1 MKKSFI
7 FASLLYFVSVGIL
20 FSAVYHFLQWRH
32 LSDLGFFVA
41 GFLVLLVALG
51 WWYVIA
57 SLIMHP
63 QKRMEA
69 ELERLIDDIIHE
81 LNIPLST
88 IRANSELLKKK
99 LDEDPRSLRRIERIE
114 DASTRLERLYK
125 ELSYQIRKETKEIE
139 KERFLLS
146 DLIYERVGYFEAQGR
161 NPLHVEIGE
170 DMEITADRIGFEQM
184 FDNLISNAM
193 KYSPREKP
201 VTITLIS
208 GKITIQDHGIGMDAT
223 ELIRVMERYYQA
235 DQAKEGRGI
244 GLALVKAYCDSEGID
259 IRIHSQKG
267 KGTEVILDL
276 GRLIAAPLT
285 SA

>member
-1 MKKSFI
+1 VKKTFL

-32 LSDLGFFVA
+32 LSDLSFFVA

-57 SLIMHP
+57 SLIMQP
-63 QKRMEA
+63 QKRIKV
-69 ELERLIDDIIHE
+69 ELEHLIDDIIHE

-99 LDEDPRSLRRIERIE
+99 LSEDPRSLRRIERIK

-125 ELSYQIRKETKEIE
+125 ELSYQIYKETNEIE
-139 KERFLLS
+139 KETFLLS
-146 DLIYERVGYFEAQGR
+146 ELITERLGYFEAQER
-161 NPLHVEIGE
+161 NPLHVEIRE
-170 DMEITADRIGFEQM
+170 DIKIAADRIGFGQM

-193 KYSPREKP
+193 KYSSKEKP
-201 VTITLIS
+201 VTISLDS
-208 GKITIQDHGIGMDAT
+208 GKMTIRDQGIGMDAT

-235 DQAKEGRGI
+235 DGTQEGKGI
-244 GLALVKAYCDSEGID
+244 GLSLVKAYCDTEGIN
-259 IRIHSQKG
+259 IRIHSEKG
-267 KGTEVILDL
+267 HGTEVLLDIQNL
-276 GRLIAAPLT
+276 MEDE
-285 SA
+285 

>member
-1 MKKSFI
+1 MKKTFL

-32 LSDLGFFVA
+32 LSDLSFFVA

-57 SLIMHP
+57 SLIMQP
-63 QKRMEA
+63 QKRIKA
-69 ELERLIDDIIHE
+69 ELEQLIDDIIHE

-99 LDEDPRSLRRIERIE
+99 LGEDPRSLRRIERIE

-125 ELSYQIRKETKEIE
+125 ELSYQIHKETNEIE
-139 KERFLLS
+139 KETFLLS
-146 DLIYERVGYFEAQGR
+146 ELITERLGYFEAQER
-161 NPLHVEIGE
+161 NPLYVEIRE
-170 DMEITADRIGFEQM
+170 DIKITADRIGFEQM

-193 KYSPREKP
+193 KYSPKEKP
-201 VTITLIS
+201 VTISLDS
-208 GKITIQDHGIGMDAT
+208 GKMTIRDQGIGMDAT
-223 ELIRVMERYYQA
+223 ELLRVMERYYQA
-235 DQAKEGRGI
+235 DHSREGRGI

-276 GRLIAAPLT
+276 KKILT